1 MNTDGRILFVDGS
14 AGASGDMILGALVD
28 LGVPVALL
36 KRELAGLPIE
46 KWTLRSRKVVRCG
59 LAARKVDVRFSAR
72 ATRDQHGR
80 GLAALERIVKR
91 GRLKP
96 EVRDMSLAVFRR
108 LIESEAR
115 VHGAPVDKVHLHEAG
130 SADAV
135 IDVVGACVGLHHLGI
150 AHLQVSPLTTGFGSV
165 ECAHGS
171 YPVPGPATLELV
183 RGCPVQA
190 GPIEAERLTPTG
202 AAILT
207 TLCDHWGELPA
218 MRPLRTGYG
227 SGDHDLGRTP
237 NLLRMVLGQ
246 PVATA
251 EAGALTGEVSV
262 IECTIDDSTPE
273 ELAFACEQLLEAG
286 ALDVFTG
293 PLTMKKG
300 RAAHRLTILARPD
313 RTLEMAEC
321 VMLHTSTF
329 GLRFRS
335 ERRLELDRSS
345 DSVPTP
351 YGPIRM
357 KVGRLGDWEIQ
368 ASPEYEDCAAAARAH
383 GVALREVQRAAVE
396 RHSTIARRKDRGSP
410 RTRKPKGRT

>member
-1 MNTDGRILFVDGS
+1 MSGGGRLLFVDGS

-36 KRELAGLPIE
+36 KRELARLPIE
-46 KWTLRSRKVVRCG
+46 EWTIRSRKVMRSG
-59 LAARKVDVRFSAR
+59 LRARKVDVKVAHAR
-72 ATRDQHGR
+72 HGR

-91 GRLKP
+91 GALKP
-96 EVRDMSLAVFRR
+96 EVRRNSLAIFRR
-108 LIESEAR
+108 LIEAEAR
-115 VHGAPVDKVHLHEAG
+115 VHGAPVDEVHLHEAG

-150 AHLQVSPLTTGFGSV
+150 ERIQVSALTTGFGSV

-183 RGCPVQA
+183 RDCPVQA
-190 GPIEAERLTPTG
+190 GPIGTERLTPTG

-207 TLCDHWGELPA
+207 TLCDDWGELPA

-227 SGDHDLGRTP
+227 SGDRDLGKTP
-237 NLLRMVLGQ
+237 NLLRMVLGE
-246 PVATA
+246 PVAISGAAATA
-251 EAGALTGEVSV
+251 GEVSV

-293 PLTMKKG
+293 PVTMKKG
-300 RAAHRLTILARPD
+300 RPAHRLTILTRPD
-313 RTLEMAEC
+313 RTLEMAES
-321 VMLHTSTF
+321 VMLHTTTF

-345 DSVPTP
+345 YAVRTP
-351 YGPIRM
+351 YGPIRV
-357 KVGRLGDWEIQ
+357 KVGRLGEWEIQ
-368 ASPEYEDCAAAARAH
+368 VSPEYEDCAAAARAH
-383 GVALREVQRAAVE
+383 GVPLREVQRAALE
-396 RHSTIARRKDRGSP
+396 KHSTMARRGTSTTITKRDS
-410 RTRKPKGRT
+410 KG